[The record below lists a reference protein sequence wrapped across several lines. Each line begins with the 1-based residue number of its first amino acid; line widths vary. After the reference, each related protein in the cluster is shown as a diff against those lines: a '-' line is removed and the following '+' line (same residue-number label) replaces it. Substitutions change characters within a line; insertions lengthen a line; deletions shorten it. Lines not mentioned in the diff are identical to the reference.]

1 MDRLIPNKAGEDEDT
16 DPFETTSEMAR
27 DAQIAADKPPHH
39 G

>member
-1 MDRLIPNKAGEDEDT
+1 VDRLIPHKAREDEET
-16 DPFETTSEMAR
+16 DSSEISFETAR